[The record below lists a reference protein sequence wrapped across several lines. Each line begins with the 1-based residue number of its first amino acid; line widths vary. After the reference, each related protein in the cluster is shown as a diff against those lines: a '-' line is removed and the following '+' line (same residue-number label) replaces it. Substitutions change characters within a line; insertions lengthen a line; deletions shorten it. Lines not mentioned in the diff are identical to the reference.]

1 MDAGGLVSDDIV
13 VGLISENIKKPD
25 CRVGFILDGFP
36 RTIGQAEK
44 LDEMLS
50 HHGNAIDTVLDFDV
64 PDATLV
70 SSACPADKFCNSAG
84 CFANSVYLHCVSIIA
99 DAKSKSLSSPAVSQQ
114 HTPELCF
121 QAIVCMRT
129 GNMYQAMYTM

>member
-70 SSACPADKFCNSAG
+70 SSASLAETFCNLIA
-84 CFANSVYLHCVSIIA
+84 CTAYTLPKQNSNQPGTC
-99 DAKSKSLSSPAVSQQ
+99 AVFPQ
-114 HTPELCF
+114 P
-121 QAIVCMRT
+121 
-129 GNMYQAMYTM
+129 

>member
-1 MDAGGLVSDDIV
+1 MDAGGLVSDEIV
-13 VGLISENIKKPD
+13 VGLISENIKKPE

-50 HHGNAIDTVLDFDV
+50 HNGNAIDKVLDFEV

-70 SSACPADKFCNSAG
+70 STLHFSVINAAHAVAASHLDTRETN
-84 CFANSVYLHCVSIIA
+84 ANGA
-99 DAKSKSLSSPAVSQQ
+99 
-114 HTPELCF
+114 
-121 QAIVCMRT
+121 
-129 GNMYQAMYTM
+129 

>member
-13 VGLISENIKKPD
+13 VGLIAENVKKPE
-25 CRVGFILDGFP
+25 CRIGFILDGFP

-50 HHGNAIDTVLDFDV
+50 HQGNAIDKVLDFEV

-70 SSACPADKFCNSAG
+70 SILQSVFQMHVPITEYGHAG
-84 CFANSVYLHCVSIIA
+84 LATS
-99 DAKSKSLSSPAVSQQ
+99 
-114 HTPELCF
+114 
-121 QAIVCMRT
+121 
-129 GNMYQAMYTM
+129 

>member
-13 VGLISENIKKPD
+13 VGLISENIKKPE

-36 RTIGQAEK
+36 RTIGQAQK

-50 HHGNAIDTVLDFDV
+50 HNGNAIDKVLDFEV

-70 SSACPADKFCNSAG
+70 STALFNIQ
-84 CFANSVYLHCVSIIA
+84 LT
-99 DAKSKSLSSPAVSQQ
+99 SS
-114 HTPELCF
+114 
-121 QAIVCMRT
+121 T
-129 GNMYQAMYTM
+129 G